1 MSKNIKNIIITIV
14 IVVGGGVGYLLLFG
28 NSKDQNNNSSL
39 SIYDSS
45 IPSENIDTQISDDTA
60 FLSTLLGL
68 SEIKIDSQLFLNQTF
83 NSLEDNTV
91 EIVNNGVIGRENP
104 FAPLDGPEINTTTD
118 STVSLPMSAEPK
130 IDIITTT
137 PVNTKSPLKKN

>member
-28 NSKDQNNNSSL
+28 NSKDQNSNSSL

-68 SEIKIDSQLFLNQTF
+68 SEIKIDSQLFLNPTF

-91 EIVNNGVIGRENP
+91 EIVNSGVIGRENP

-118 STVSLPMSAEPK
+118 AAVSLPVSAEPK